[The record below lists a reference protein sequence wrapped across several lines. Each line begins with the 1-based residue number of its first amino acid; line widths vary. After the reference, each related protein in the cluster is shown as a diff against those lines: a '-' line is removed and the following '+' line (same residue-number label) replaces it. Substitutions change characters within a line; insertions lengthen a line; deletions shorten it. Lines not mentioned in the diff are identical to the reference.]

1 MLTFTINSNFILLS
15 GILIAITSLCVFLFL
30 VIISYFIL
38 KSINI
43 SHVLFYDYNKKTKNM
58 LSIYGDDN
66 ITKIYLVK
74 QPVGNMVKI
83 FFNLATFYKYTQ
95 FIDEAMP
102 CHTLFIVE
110 IKKNNIKKLLMI
122 EKNNSINISDNFY
135 VSNCQDIKDIHIK
148 KKYTLNSILTYTKD
162 RIGIKQFFNWS
173 LYANNCQ
180 EFTKE
185 CLVTI
190 NKYNK
195 TTHNFMFNDN
205 ISKIIQPTE
214 FSLNVVIS
222 LFNVYNI
229 FEKYVY
235 DNLLSLCSPI

>member
-1 MLTFTINSNFILLS
+1 MFTITINPNVILLS
-15 GILIAITSLCVFLFL
+15 GILIAIILLCVFVFF
-30 VIISYFIL
+30 VVISYFIL

-43 SHVLFYDYNKKTKNM
+43 SNVLFYDYNKKTKKM
-58 LSIYGDDN
+58 LNLYGDDN

-74 QPVGNMVKI
+74 QPVGNMVKLL
-83 FFNLATFYKYTQ
+83 FNLATFYKYTQ

-110 IKKNNIKKLLMI
+110 IKKNNMKKLLLL

-135 VSNCQDIKDIHIK
+135 VSNCQDIKDINIK
-148 KKYTLNSILTYTKD
+148 KKYTLNSILKHTKD

-180 EFTKE
+180 AFTKE

-190 NKYNK
+190 HKYNK
-195 TTHNFMFNDN
+195 ATHNFMFNDN
-205 ISKIIQPTE
+205 IIKIIQPTE
-214 FSLNVVIS
+214 FSLHVVIS
-222 LFNVYNI
+222 LFNIYNI

-235 DNLLSLCSPI
+235 DNLLSL